1 MAPPRVEN
9 KKFSKDKPKKKPAKK
24 DSKSSLSST
33 AIAVAITASIA
44 ICVAVYYNNGSK
56 IEQKLD
62 KATMGNT
69 HESTGT
75 ANNKRKD
82 VNTDFNVLPR
92 LDGVKVSARKSC
104 FKYICDISLK
114 IFILTT

>member
-9 KKFSKDKPKKKPAKK
+9 KKFSKEKPKKKPAKK
-24 DSKSSLSST
+24 DSKSLLSST

-44 ICVAVYYNNGSK
+44 ICVAVYYNNGSQ
-56 IEQKLD
+56 IEEKLD

-75 ANNKRKD
+75 ANNKPKD

-92 LDGVKVSARKSC
+92 LDGVKVSGRKSC
-104 FKYICDISLK
+104 FKYICDMSLS
-114 IFILTT
+114 FVILTT